1 MSDHGQLLMHAPPWV
16 LARQAIERR
25 RRMDEDAQT
34 DIVEGSTRNTDA
46 ETYFRA
52 ILTDAQI
59 EALEEAAKNSDH
71 LTGEYGAAPDPVL
84 AGAVVALQ
92 NAEKIL

>member
-1 MSDHGQLLMHAPPWV
+1 MHDPGAH
-16 LARQAIERR
+16 
-25 RRMDEDAQT
+25 T
-34 DIVEGSTRNTDA
+34 DNVQGSTRCTDA

-59 EALEEAAKNSDH
+59 EALEEAAKNSDE
-71 LTGEYGAAPDPVL
+71 LTGRYGAAPDPVL